1 MKLFK
6 LRILFATI
14 VLTMATNLLYAQ
26 TVYNVSMGNSPQ
38 YPNEVY
44 FSLTNGEVKTVARNT
59 WDIAFYSAAFSAGI
73 ISNDGANVGLWAYPN
88 AGIEGWETFDT
99 TNIQSWTKLYNN
111 NSDWEEGSFNIFSK
125 GHPDYGWGIYS
136 MTSHNVVGDSLYLI
150 KPVDGIY
157 RKLHIV
163 KKISTENKFIIR
175 YANVDG
181 SNEHTDTLDVTP
193 YTDRLFM
200 AFSFSSGIVDREPP
214 KADWDLLFTRY
225 YDSVMNT
232 PYPVNG
238 VLINNNLSV
247 ARVNPAAPD
256 FTDWSGL
263 DFVNKINIIGHD
275 WKSYNLSASQWE
287 MTDSLAYFIRKE
299 NGPVVKLVF
308 EAFSGSASG
317 TTTFNLTTV
326 SSTGLNE
333 NTLTGITLFPNP
345 VVGSLNIRCEQPLNN
360 ARITLTD
367 LSGRIVKQLF
377 NVNAPEVSIDTDGIA
392 PGTYI
397 LHIADS
403 RQQGNF
409 KLIVSQ

>member
-1 MKLFK
+1 MKLLK
-6 LRILFATI
+6 LRIPIAI
-14 VLTMATNLLYAQ
+14 ILLSMTTDFLNAQ
-26 TVYNVSMGNSPQ
+26 TVYNVSMGSPQ

-44 FSLTNGEVKTVARNT
+44 FSLSNGEVKTIARNT

-73 ISNDGANVGLWAYPN
+73 ITNDGANVGLWAYPN
-88 AGIEGWETFDT
+88 SGIEGWETFDT
-99 TNIQSWTKLYNN
+99 TNMQSWTKLYNN
-111 NSDWEEGSFNIFSK
+111 NGDWEDGSFNIFSQ

-136 MTSHNVVGDSLYLI
+136 MTTHNVIGDSLYLI

-157 RKLHIV
+157 RKLQIV
-163 KKISTENKFIIR
+163 KKISTENKFVIR
-175 YANVDG
+175 YAHIDG
-181 SNEHTDTLDVTP
+181 TNEHTDTLDVTP

-200 AFSFSSGIVDREPP
+200 AFSFSDGIVDHEPP

-238 VLINNNLSV
+238 VLINNHLTV
-247 ARVNPAAPD
+247 AKVHPVAPD
-256 FTDWSGL
+256 YTDWSEL
-263 DFVNKINIIGHD
+263 DFTGKTNIIGHD
-275 WKSYNLSASQWE
+275 WKTINMSTFQWE
-287 MTDSLAYFIRKE
+287 ITDSLAYFIRKE

-308 EAFSGSASG
+308 EAFSGSSTG

-326 SSTGLNE
+326 SSTGLTE
-333 NTLTGITLFPNP
+333 NTLTGVTIFPNP
-345 VVGSLNIRCEQPLNN
+345 VVGTFNINSKKPLKN

-377 NVNAPEVSIDTDGIA
+377 NISAPAVSMDTYGIA

-397 LHIADS
+397 LHIDDS
-403 RQQGNF
+403 QQHVNF
-409 KLIVSQ
+409 KLIVGQ